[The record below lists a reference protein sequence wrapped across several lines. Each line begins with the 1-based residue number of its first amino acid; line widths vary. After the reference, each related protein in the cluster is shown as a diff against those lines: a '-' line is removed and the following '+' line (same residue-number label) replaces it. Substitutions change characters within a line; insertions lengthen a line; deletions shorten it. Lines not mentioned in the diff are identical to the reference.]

1 MTSPRKARNLAIAA
15 ALAVVV
21 TAAASLPVFDRFDG
35 LDIDVLH
42 ELRAALLP
50 EPPAGEIS
58 PVAVVAIDEATY
70 NAASFAGLPKVM
82 WTPQIAAVQDAILSG
97 GARVIG
103 WDVILPTSAASY
115 VADRNFDAP
124 LLRSLA
130 AGGRAGRVVLG
141 TAHFSDTRIEPN
153 RMFAW
158 SVGGAANLRSLNV
171 GDDADGVVRRVPTYL
186 QVEKPGGERAFVPSM
201 ALELMQRGTNAETAR
216 TDEGGLRIGGAPA
229 RGVKADALLLNLL
242 GPAQAIPTYSMADLY
257 ACREAGDADFFT
269 KHFKDKIVL
278 IGLVLDIE
286 DRKLSSNR
294 LATDGGPIGPTV
306 YCRQQDDARAASPLL
321 RSTMPGV
328 YLHAAA
334 ISNLITGNGLATLP
348 RGQRAGLTLLL
359 VLLAAGVTMT
369 LGLARAVAVVILTAL
384 VWIGAAI
391 YLFGHAVVL
400 PLLVPLAAA
409 LASFVAALGL
419 RSLVLDRQGR
429 FLRRAFASYVAPALV
444 DRLVENPDQLKLG
457 GERRMLSFLFTDLAG
472 FTTMIEQQDPEEAA
486 RLLNTYLD
494 GMIDIAKANG
504 GTIDKVIGD
513 AVVVIFSAPVDQP
526 NHAEQAVAC
535 ALAMDAFA
543 APFAAAQRAH
553 GIAFGKTRIGVHT
566 GPAVIGNFGGSGFF
580 DYTALGDTVNT
591 AARLESVNK
600 HLGTRIAVSGDTV
613 RRCKSFEGRRV
624 GRLILKG
631 KENSIEVFEPRSGG
645 EPSLE
650 LIERYEAAYDL
661 MAAKDPGAQPAFEAL
676 ARTWP
681 DDPLIRFHLKRLQS
695 GETGDIIEL
704 QEK

>member
-1 MTSPRKARNLAIAA
+1 MTSPRKLRNLAVA
-15 ALAVVV
+15 ALLAVIV
-21 TAAASLPVFDRFDG
+21 TAAASLPLFDRFYS

-42 ELRAALLP
+42 ALRAALLP
-50 EPPAGEIS
+50 ASSKAEDS

-70 NAASFAGLPKVM
+70 NASPFAGLPKVM
-82 WTPQIAAVQDAILSG
+82 WTPQIAAVQDAILAG
-97 GARVIG
+97 GASVIG

-124 LLRSLA
+124 LLKSLA

-141 TAHFSDTRIEPN
+141 TAHFGDTRIEPN
-153 RMFAW
+153 RLFAW
-158 SVGGAANLRSLNV
+158 SAGGPANLRSLNV
-171 GDDADGVVRRVPTYL
+171 GGDADGVVRRVPTFL

-201 ALELMQRGTNAETAR
+201 ALELVQRGTQAEAAR
-216 TDEGGLRIGGAPA
+216 TEEGGLRIGGAPA
-229 RGVKADALLLNLL
+229 RGVEADALLLNLQ
-242 GPAQAIPTYSMADLY
+242 GPVQSIPTYSMADLY
-257 ACREAGDADFFT
+257 ACREAGDTGFFAQ
-269 KHFKDKIVL
+269 HFKDKIVL

-294 LATDGGPIGPTV
+294 LTTDGGPVGPAV
-306 YCRQQDDARAASPLL
+306 YCRQQDAARAASPVL

-334 ISNLITGNGLATLP
+334 ISNLIAGNGLATLP
-348 RGQRAGLTLLL
+348 RGLRAGLTLLL
-359 VLLAAGVTMT
+359 ALLAAGVTMT
-369 LGLARAVAVVILTAL
+369 LGLTRAVAVVLLAAL
-384 VWIGAAI
+384 IWIAAAL
-391 YLFGHAVVL
+391 YLFGQAVVL
-400 PLLVPLAAA
+400 PLLVPLAAT
-409 LASFVAALGL
+409 LASFVASLGL

-429 FLRRAFASYVAPALV
+429 FLRRAFASYVSPALV

-494 GMIDIAKANG
+494 AMIDIAKANG

-543 APFAAAQRAH
+543 APFAADQRAR
-553 GIAFGKTRIGVHT
+553 GIAFGATRIGVHT

-600 HLGTRIAVSGDTV
+600 HLGTRIAVSGETV
-613 RRCKSFEGRRV
+613 SRCGSFEGRRV

-631 KENSIEVFEPRSGG
+631 KEKAIEVFEPRSGG

-650 LIERYEAAYDL
+650 LIAGYQAAYDL
-661 MAAKDPGAQPAFEAL
+661 MAARDPGAKPAFEAL

-681 DDPLIRFHLKRLQS
+681 DDPLVQLHLKRLEN